1 MPSLYEK
8 KIGVSFNV
16 CIADM
21 PQAARVSYAEGSF
34 RELSMPG
41 SRSSAAPQPAKRVKV
56 ISNDDPVEPVKP
68 ARLNTADLAYGEL
81 RRRIIESEF
90 NPGAYLLEQEL
101 GLMLGFSRTPIRE
114 AALRLQGE
122 GLVQIVPRHG
132 IRIVPTSISD
142 IKHIYQVL
150 ISLESTAAGLVA
162 ARPQA
167 DLAPLSE
174 ACETMTRSLEAGDM
188 LKWAQADEVFHET
201 LVALSG
207 NARLQG
213 IVMNCRDQVHRVRRF
228 TQMVKAHPQPLKSIQ
243 EHLAIIDAMRCGDAA
258 KASDLYRAHRERGWR
273 DQTSVLQQYG
283 IQQA

>member
-1 MPSLYEK
+1 M
-8 KIGVSFNV
+8 
-16 CIADM
+16 
-21 PQAARVSYAEGSF
+21 AA
-34 RELSMPG
+34 
-41 SRSSAAPQPAKRVKV
+41 SRSTVAPHPARRVKV
-56 ISNDDPVEPVKP
+56 ISNDHPVATAKP

-81 RRRIIESEF
+81 RRRIIESELT
-90 NPGAYLLEQEL
+90 PGSYLLEQEL

-142 IKHIYQVL
+142 IRHIYQVL

-162 ARPQA
+162 AQPDV
-167 DLAPLSE
+167 DLTPLVD
-174 ACETMTRSLEAGDM
+174 ACDTMVRALEAGDM
-188 LKWAQADEVFHET
+188 LTWAEADEVFHES

-207 NARLQG
+207 NARLRS

-228 TQMVKAHPQPLKSIQ
+228 TQRVRPHPQPAKSIE
-243 EHLAIIDAMRCGDAA
+243 EHRAIIEALRCGDAA
-258 KASDLYRAHRERGWR
+258 KASALYRAHRERGWR
-273 DQTSVLQQYG
+273 DQTAVLQQYG